1 MVFAKSTERTLVE
14 TLNLVVI
21 QKTSSFHFS
30 ILPSSTWSLQVYGES
45 ERRRGSRAC
54 MGDVHEPV
62 LEVVLINSV
71 RNPLVPTSK
80 ISLPTIQRA
89 GNGVLL
95 YIQEEKEQFE
105 SILFLLNCFQSLWLL
120 YFMFLERLSLSIK
133 KFFHVSS

>member
-30 ILPSSTWSLQVYGES
+30 ILPSSTWSPQVYGES
-45 ERRRGSRAC
+45 GRRRGSRAC
-54 MGDVHEPV
+54 MGDFHEPV

-120 YFMFLERLSLSIK
+120 YFMFIERLSLSIK